1 VLEIAVASRG
11 RISDLEAKLDE
22 RISVLSCQKPTTP
35 AEVRFELDAT
45 SCVSLRLCIF
55 RRTYIIGARVL
66 QPEKIIGNVKT
77 TKYYGSRIIE
87 LIRSHTS
94 SGTNQVKEASDEH
107 GAKKIKTKDKDIVCV
122 ESSEEE

>member
-1 VLEIAVASRG
+1 MQQA
-11 RISDLEAKLDE
+11 
-22 RISVLSCQKPTTP
+22 
-35 AEVRFELDAT
+35 
-45 SCVSLRLCIF
+45 VSLRLCIF
-55 RRTYIIGARVL
+55 CRTYITGAHVL
-66 QPEKIIGNVKT
+66 QPEKIIGKVKT
-77 TKYYGSRIIE
+77 TKYSSRIIE